1 MKRFFGY
8 AMLLALITA
17 PAFAAK
23 NSQSLTFSDPVIV
36 GTTKLPAG
44 DCKVT
49 WTGTGNDVQVTLQ
62 DNGKTVTVAAR
73 MIQEKNDQVGYL
85 AGKQNG
91 IDQIQTIKLHNVS
104 LVLQGTAVSGQ

>member
-8 AMLLALITA
+8 ALLLALITA

-23 NSQSLTFSDPVIV
+23 NSQSLTFSDPVLV
-36 GTTKLPAG
+36 GSTKLPAG

-62 DNGKTVTVAAR
+62 DNGKTVTVPAR
-73 MIQEKNDQVGYL
+73 IVQEKNDQVGYL

-91 IDQIQTIKLHNVS
+91 IDQIQSIKLRNFS
-104 LVLQGTAVSGQ
+104 LVLQGSTTSGQ

>member
-8 AMLLALITA
+8 ALLLALITA

-36 GTTKLPAG
+36 GSTTLPAG

-62 DNGKTVTVAAR
+62 DSGKTVTVAAR
-73 MIQEKNDQVGYL
+73 VIQEKHNQVGYL
-85 AGKQNG
+85 ANKQG
-91 IDQIQTIKLHNVS
+91 GVDQIQTINLRNFS
-104 LVLQGTAVSGQ
+104 LVLQGATTSGQ